1 MKRLFHDQKLT
12 DIKFFSVRKMST
24 FAAYSFLATILLSV
38 STIASSSPEAGWSY
52 FKQNFV
58 DQNGRVI
65 DAGQGN
71 ISHSEGQGVAML
83 LAVHFDDRA
92 SFEQI
97 WRWTRSHLLVR
108 GDNLLA
114 WRWAPQEGITDKNNA
129 SDGDL
134 LVAWSLLRASNKWH
148 APGFLQASKKIAHDI
163 REKLLRKTPQ
173 GLILL
178 PGVEGFDKPNGIKIN
193 LSYWIFPAL
202 DEIGQADPSPEWES
216 LSQTGMTILQYANF
230 GRWGLPPDWL
240 ILSEKSSPPEGSSGR
255 FGYNA
260 IRIPLYLLW
269 SGRESPALLEPYR
282 KFWGHFAGA
291 KFLPTWTDLKNDSVD
306 SYDAST
312 GVRRLVQW
320 VHENTSAPDTHNYS
334 LEGTEGYYS
343 TSLFLLTEM
352 AIYERDLRRALH

>member
-1 MKRLFHDQKLT
+1 MKRLFLAQMLT
-12 DIKFFSVRKMST
+12 EINFFSICKMSKV
-24 FAAYSFLATILLSV
+24 AAYWFMATILLSV
-38 STIASSSPEAGWSY
+38 STIASSAPETGWSY
-52 FKQNFV
+52 FKQHFV
-58 DQNGRVI
+58 GPNGRVI
-65 DAGQGN
+65 DVGQGN

-83 LAVHFDDRA
+83 LAVHFGDRV

-97 WRWTRSHLLVR
+97 WQWTKNNLQVR
-108 GDNLLA
+108 DDNLLA
-114 WRWAPQEGITDKNNA
+114 WSWSPQEGITDKNNA
-129 SDGDL
+129 SDGDM

-148 APGFLQASKKIAHDI
+148 APGYLQASKKIARDI

-202 DEIGQADPSPEWES
+202 DEIGQADPSPEWDA

-240 ILSEKSSPPEGSSGR
+240 ILSDKSYLSDGSSER

-269 SGRESPALLEPYR
+269 SRRESPALLEPYR

-291 KFLPTWTDLKNDSVD
+291 KFLPAWTDLKNDSVD

-312 GVRRLVQW
+312 GVHKLVQW
-320 VHENTSAPDTHNYS
+320 VLDNASSPAAQNYT
-334 LEGTEGYYS
+334 LEGTQGYYS
-343 TSLFLLTEM
+343 SSLFLLTEM
-352 AIYERDLRRALH
+352 AIYERDLRRD